1 MAEELL
7 EKIPVEKCWEITA
20 KILTT
25 FALLRGE
32 KKVATEMGTG
42 EGIIS
47 PVLGAE
53 RFQELTN
60 KAWGEEGGR
69 RLYPM
74 FKEMF
79 NIPVDDAIG
88 AAKIVWVVGR
98 LAFGDEWEGGFVEK
112 APERAIVR
120 TTKCPWMDRWKEQE
134 VDHAVMSCYPVHET
148 WVQGGLKA
156 INPKITH
163 KLTKAM
169 PWEDPYCE
177 DVYEFKD
184 E

>member
-1 MAEELL
+1 M
-7 EKIPVEKCWEITA
+7 EKIPPEKRWAITA
-20 KILTT
+20 KILET

-32 KKVATEMGTG
+32 KRVATEMGKG

-60 KAWGEEGGR
+60 KAWGEEGGM
-69 RLYPM
+69 RLYPL

-88 AAKIVWVVGR
+88 AAKIVSVVAS
-98 LAFGDEWEGGFVEK
+98 LAFGDEWEREIVQK
-112 APERAIVR
+112 SKDKTIVR
-120 TTKCPWMDRWKEQE
+120 TTKCPWMNRWKEQE
-134 VDHAVMSCYPVHET
+134 VNHEVMSCYPVHET

-169 PWEDPYCE
+169 PKGDPYCE
-177 DVYEFKD
+177 DIYEFKD